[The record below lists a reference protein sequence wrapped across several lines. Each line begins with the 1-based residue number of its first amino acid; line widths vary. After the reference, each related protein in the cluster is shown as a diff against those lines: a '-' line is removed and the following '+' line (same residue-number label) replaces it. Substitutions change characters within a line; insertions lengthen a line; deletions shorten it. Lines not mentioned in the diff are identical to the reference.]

1 MIKKI
6 ILLVIALS
14 LVMLPNGQ
22 PAQAGLWDN
31 SLFQKGNN
39 SFISRLKEIFSFPG
53 LNKPI
58 IESRERFPSDPQIID
73 YVKEDIFRLLRT
85 YEVKRTYTV
94 SATGY
99 SSEIWQTDSTPFTTA
114 SNTHVRDG
122 VIAANFLPFGTLVRI
137 PDLFGN
143 KIFIVEDRMNSRYWF
158 NVDVWFSDTIVAK
171 DFGRKTVTIEV
182 L

>member
-31 SLFQKGNN
+31 SLLQKEGS
-39 SFISRLKEIFSFPG
+39 SFLSRIKEIFSFPG
-53 LNKPI
+53 LNKPV
-58 IESRERFPSDPQIID
+58 IEKRERFPSDPQIMD
-73 YVKEDIFRLLRT
+73 YVKEDISRLLKT
-85 YEVKRTYTV
+85 YEIKRTYTV

-99 SSEIWQTDSTPFTTA
+99 SSEVWQTDSTPFTTA

-137 PDLFGN
+137 PEIFGG

-158 NVDVWFSDTIVAK
+158 NVDVWFADTTVAK
-171 DFGRKTVTIEV
+171 AFGRKTITIEV

>member
-1 MIKKI
+1 MIKKN

-14 LVMLPNGQ
+14 LVILPNGQ

-31 SLFQKGNN
+31 SPLQKDGS
-39 SFISRLKEIFSFPG
+39 SFLSRLKEIFSFPE
-53 LNKPI
+53 LNKPV
-58 IESRERFPSDPQIID
+58 IEKKERFPTNPTITD
-73 YVKEDIFRLLRT
+73 YIKEDISKLLKT

-94 SATGY
+94 SASAY
-99 SSEIWQTDSTPFTTA
+99 SSEVWQTDSTPFTTA

-137 PDLFGN
+137 PDLFGD
-143 KIFIVEDRMNSRYWF
+143 KIFIVEDRMNSRYWL
-158 NVDVWFSDTIVAK
+158 NVDVWFADTAVAK
-171 DFGRKTVTIEV
+171 AFGRKTLTIEV

>member
-1 MIKKI
+1 MTKKL
-6 ILLVIALS
+6 ILAVIALS
-14 LVMLPNGQ
+14 LLLLPS
-22 PAQAGLWDN
+22 AQTADAGLWDKSPFREN
-31 SLFQKGNN
+31 T
-39 SFISRLKEIFSFPG
+39 SFLSRIKELFSFSM
-53 LNKPI
+53 LDKPV
-58 IESRERFPSDPQIID
+58 IEQKEKFPADPSITD
-73 YVKEDIFRLLRT
+73 YVKEDVSLLLKT
-85 YEVKRTYTV
+85 YEVKREYAV

-137 PDLFGN
+137 PELFGD

-158 NVDVWFSDTIVAK
+158 NVDVWFSNTQVAR
-171 DFGRKTVTIEV
+171 DFGRKNVTIEV